1 MKRSK
6 TRLLCLA
13 LLLALPVL
21 AGPGVRDGRA
31 QDKKEKKDNKQ
42 KETAPTQV
50 TTIAVKPAVED
61 PNYVIGEE
69 DSLSISVWKEPDLS
83 RSVPVRPDGKISLP
97 LLNDV
102 QATGLTPMQLA
113 DSITA
118 KLRKFIADPQVTV
131 IVNSIQSRRFFV
143 LGEVGR
149 VGSYPLLHGMT
160 LLQALSGAG
169 GFTQFA
175 NPKKIYLMRT
185 ENGKQVRY
193 LFNYKDALQGKNP
206 EQNIEIKPGDTIV
219 VP

>member
-1 MKRSK
+1 MKKSA
-6 TRLLCLA
+6 TRVFFLA
-13 LLLALPVL
+13 LLMVLPAV
-21 AGPGVRDGRA
+21 AGPGVLDLRA
-31 QDKKEKKDNKQ
+31 QGGKSKKDKEKK
-42 KETAPTQV
+42 EPAPTQV

-102 QATGLTPMQLA
+102 QASGLTPMQLA
-113 DSITA
+113 DLITE
-118 KLRKFIADPQVTV
+118 KLRKFVADPQVTV

-193 LFNYKDALQGKNP
+193 LFNYKDALKGKNP